1 MTLVGLLD
9 PVRPA
14 ALRDAGGFPGA
25 VGLEDLVQGAH
36 GDLPHGVGVA
46 VLLRLDWQRDVGT
59 ISSLAL
65 TYRYSFTAGMLLG
78 PGSLS
83 AVRRRCLLPA
93 TLLSLLGW

>member
-1 MTLVGLLD
+1 MVTLVGPLD

-14 ALRDAGGFPGA
+14 ALRDPGGLPGA

-46 VLLRLDWQRDVGT
+46 VLLRLDWQRRGHDLV
-59 ISSLAL
+59 LAL

-78 PGSLS
+78 SGTVT
-83 AVRRRCLLPA
+83 ARIELPA
-93 TLLSLLGW
+93 ADVELS